1 MEKGGLRRSPPFFV
15 PMHDGIVGAFHQI
28 VDAHAEVIRDADKLR
43 NARLPLAALVAA
55 DGVLRHIQ
63 IQRHLQLCDAAGL
76 PQLPYPHGI
85 SPLLTYYPKMV

>member
-1 MEKGGLRRSPPFFV
+1 MQSSLFV
-15 PMHDGIVGAFHQI
+15 SVHDGIVGASHQI
-28 VDAHAEVIRDADKLR
+28 VDAHAEIIRDADKLR

-85 SPLLTYYPKMV
+85 SPY